1 MRARRVLVLR
11 FLESTLMLAL
21 GCVPVEPEPQ
31 AVSKTPGGIPDQ
43 VAHDVTQVVTRDG
56 RKRAE
61 IDAGRLLKFELSRLS
76 RLEGGVTVRFYGGSG
91 KLVSTLTCDRAMIDE
106 GSRIFT
112 AVDSVVLVSY
122 DATVLHTDTL
132 RWEEGTEKV
141 FGPSRVTID
150 RKEGREVGV
159 GFEAESDLSSW
170 TLMEVVTTFVSPDS
184 ER

>member
-1 MRARRVLVLR
+1 MRPTRGPALLVVLL
-11 FLESTLMLAL
+11 TAL
-21 GCVPVEPEPQ
+21 GCG
-31 AVSKTPGGIPDQ
+31 PGEQEQKRAPKAAETLPDQ

-61 IDAGRLLKFELSRLS
+61 ITATRLLKFERDRLS
-76 RLEGGVTVRFYGGSG
+76 HLEGDVTVRFYGHGG
-91 KLVSTLTCDRAMIDE
+91 RLVSTLTSQRAVIDE
-106 GSRIFT
+106 GRRIFT
-112 AVDSVVLVSY
+112 AVDSVVLINF

-132 RWEEGTEKV
+132 RWEESADKI

-170 TLMEVVTTFVSPDS
+170 ALMEVVTTLVPTDS
-184 ER
+184 TR